1 MDRRALFFLGSAV
14 VCLLLVPLT
23 PADLRWFTLVVAGVY
38 LVLAAGSALDNRS
51 RQRHPRRPR

>member
-51 RQRHPRRPR
+51 RRRQPPRPR